1 MSQPITKYINQ
12 RKIMSTVENEDVTKL
27 DTQNLEALVTL
38 QRREFQSEG
47 EVTYATRID
56 RLKRL
61 KALIVENKTEF
72 AETTKREFGGAR
84 SYEFSLFSEFA
95 GKVEAIDY
103 SMKHLKEWMK
113 PEKRKTNKPMNFLG
127 GKSQVR
133 HFPKGVVGII
143 SPWNL
148 PFGLTVAPLTSAL
161 AAGNRALLK
170 PSEFVPETA
179 ALFAEVV
186 PQYFSKDEV
195 AVVTGGAEISQC
207 FAELPFDH
215 LLFTG
220 STNIGAKVMQSAS
233 KNLVPVTLEL
243 GGKSPVIIGRSAKLD
258 LAGTRL
264 TFGKL
269 LNGGQL
275 CLSPDYVVVPHELEE
290 LLIARVVQEAESMYP
305 NITENEDYAGVINEK
320 HFARLQNYIDDAV
333 AKGAKLTIVG
343 ADKTRASA
351 DNRRM
356 PLHILQNVKEDMLV
370 LHEEIFGP
378 ILPVMTYSDVAE
390 VPDMIKPRQNPL
402 AMYYFGKD
410 KREQEYLL
418 SHVQSGGVCI
428 NDITLHYV
436 QEDLPFGGIGS
447 SGMGAYHGPEGFRSM
462 SHARAIYSQ
471 TMIDVLPIIGARPPF
486 GNKFRK
492 NITKILGSI

>member
-1 MSQPITKYINQ
+1 MNTNQPEIQ
-12 RKIMSTVENEDVTKL
+12 VMSTAEHENVTKL
-27 DTQNLEALVTL
+27 DTQNLEALVEL
-38 QRREFQSEG
+38 QRSMFRAEG
-47 EVTYATRID
+47 EVTYSTRID

-72 AETTKREFGGAR
+72 AMTTKREFGGAR

-95 GKVEAIDY
+95 SKVEAIDY

-133 HFPKGVVGII
+133 YFPKGVVGII

-186 PQYFSKDEV
+186 PNYFPEDEV
-195 AVVTGGAEISQC
+195 AVVTGGADISQR

-275 CLSPDYVVVPHELEE
+275 CLSPDYVAVPDELEE
-290 LLIARVVQEAESMYP
+290 QLIARVIQEAQSMYP
-305 NITENEDYAGVINEK
+305 NITENEDYAGIINET
-320 HFARLQNYIDDAV
+320 HFGRLQSYIDDAV

-343 ADKTRASA
+343 ADKTRASE

-356 PLHILQNVKEDMLV
+356 PLHILQHVNEDMLV
-370 LHEEIFGP
+370 MHEEIFGP

-390 VPDMIKPRQNPL
+390 VPSMIEPRRNPL

-410 KREQEYLL
+410 KREQDYLL

-428 NDITLHYV
+428 NDIILHYV
-436 QEDLPFGGIGS
+436 QEDLPFGGIGA
-447 SGMGAYHGPEGFRSM
+447 SGMGAYHGPEGFRTM

-486 GNKFRK
+486 GEKFRK
-492 NITKILGSI
+492 NISKILGAI

>member
-1 MSQPITKYINQ
+1 MSITEHDN
-12 RKIMSTVENEDVTKL
+12 VTKL
-27 DTQNLEALVTL
+27 EIQNLTALLKL
-38 QRREFQSEG
+38 QRSKFRAEG

-61 KALIVENKTEF
+61 KALIIENKTEF
-72 AETTKREFGGAR
+72 AKTTKREFGGAR

-95 GKVEAIDY
+95 SKVEAIDY

-179 ALFAEVV
+179 ALFADVI
-186 PQYFSKDEV
+186 PKYFSEDEV
-195 AVVTGGAEISQC
+195 AVVTGGAAISQR

-220 STNIGAKVMQSAS
+220 STRVGAQVMQSAA

-275 CLSPDYVVVPHELEE
+275 CLSPDYVVVPKELEE
-290 LLIARVVQEAESMYP
+290 QLIARVIHETESMYP
-305 NITENEDYAGVINEK
+305 NITENEDYAGVINER

-343 ADKTRASA
+343 ADKTRASK

-356 PLHILQNVKEDMLV
+356 PLHILQNVNEDMLV
-370 LHEEIFGP
+370 MHEEIFGP
-378 ILPVMTYSDVAE
+378 VLPVMTYSDVAE
-390 VPDMIKPRQNPL
+390 VPDMIEPRRNPL

-418 SHVQSGGVCI
+418 THVPSGGVCV

-436 QEDLPFGGIGS
+436 QEDLPFGGVGA
-447 SGMGAYHGPEGFRSM
+447 SGMGAYHGPEGFRSL

-471 TMIDVLPIIGARPPF
+471 TMIDVLPIVGARPPF
-486 GNKFRK
+486 GEKFRK
-492 NITKILGSI
+492 NISKVLGSI

>member
-1 MSQPITKYINQ
+1 MSTTKY
-12 RKIMSTVENEDVTKL
+12 ENVTTL
-27 DTQNLEALVTL
+27 HTQNLEALVEL
-38 QRREFQSEG
+38 QRSKFRAEG

-61 KALIVENKTEF
+61 KALIVENKIEF
-72 AETTKREFGGAR
+72 AKTTKREFGGAR

-95 GKVEAIDY
+95 GKVEGIDY

-133 HFPKGVVGII
+133 HFPKGVVGIS

-179 ALFAEVV
+179 ALFADVV
-186 PQYFSKDEV
+186 PKYFSEDEV
-195 AVVTGGAEISQC
+195 AVVTGGAEISQR

-220 STNIGAKVMQSAS
+220 STNIGSKVMQSAS

-275 CLSPDYVVVPHELEE
+275 CLSPDYVVVPNELEE
-290 LLIARVVQEAESMYP
+290 QLIARVVQEAQSMYP
-305 NITENEDYAGVINEK
+305 NITENEDYAGVINER

-343 ADKTRASA
+343 ADKTRASE

-356 PLHILQNVKEDMLV
+356 PLHILQNVNEDMLV
-370 LHEEIFGP
+370 MHEEIFGP

-390 VPDMIKPRQNPL
+390 VPDMIEPRRNPL

-410 KREQEYLL
+410 KSEQEYLL
-418 SHVQSGGVCI
+418 SNVQSGGVCI

-436 QEDLPFGGIGS
+436 QEDLPFGGVGA
-447 SGMGAYHGPEGFRSM
+447 SGMGAYHGPEGFRTL

>member
-1 MSQPITKYINQ
+1 
-12 RKIMSTVENEDVTKL
+12 MSTTDHENGTKL
-27 DTQNLEALVTL
+27 HPQNLEALVAL
-38 QRREFQSEG
+38 QRSRFRAEG
-47 EVTYATRID
+47 EVTYSTRID

-61 KALIVENKTEF
+61 KALILENKIEF
-72 AETTKREFGGAR
+72 AKTTKREFGGAR

-95 GKVEAIDY
+95 SKVEAIDY

-127 GKSQVR
+127 GKSEVR

-186 PQYFSKDEV
+186 PKYFSEDEV
-195 AVVTGGAEISQC
+195 AVVTGGTDISQR

-220 STNIGAKVMQSAS
+220 SSNIGAKVMQSAS

-275 CLSPDYVVVPHELEE
+275 CLSPDYVAVPNELEE
-290 LLIARVVQEAESMYP
+290 QLIARVVQEAQSMYP
-305 NITENEDYAGVINEK
+305 NITENEDYAGVINER

-343 ADKTRASA
+343 ADKTRASE

-356 PLHILQNVKEDMLV
+356 PLHILQNVNEDMLV
-370 LHEEIFGP
+370 MHEEIFGP
-378 ILPVMTYSDVAE
+378 ILPVMTYSNVAE
-390 VPDMIKPRQNPL
+390 VPDMIAPRRNPL

-418 SHVQSGGVCI
+418 SNVQSGGVCI

-436 QEDLPFGGIGS
+436 QEDLPFGGVGA

-462 SHARAIYSQ
+462 SHPRAIYSQ

-486 GNKFRK
+486 GKKFRK
-492 NITKILGSI
+492 NISKILGSI

>member
-1 MSQPITKYINQ
+1 MGAAEQHNLTG
-12 RKIMSTVENEDVTKL
+12 L
-27 DTQNLEALVTL
+27 DTQDLDALIAL
-38 QRREFQSEG
+38 QKAQFRAEG

-61 KALIVENKTEF
+61 KALIIENKVAFANATKHEF
-72 AETTKREFGGAR
+72 NGAR

-95 GKVEAIDY
+95 SKVEAIDY
-103 SMKHLKEWMK
+103 SMKHLKAWMK

-186 PQYFSKDEV
+186 PKYFSKDEV
-195 AVVTGGAEISQC
+195 AVVTGGAEVSQQ
-207 FAELPFDH
+207 FAQLPFDH

-220 STNIGAKVMQSAS
+220 STRVGAQVMQAAS

-275 CLSPDYVVVPHELEE
+275 CLSPDYVLVPQELEE
-290 LLIARVVQEAESMYP
+290 QLVARVVHEAQSMYP
-305 NITENEDYAGVINEK
+305 NITENADYAGVINER

-343 ADKTRASA
+343 ADQTRASEN
-351 DNRRM
+351 NRRM
-356 PLHILQNVKEDMLV
+356 PLHILQNVNEDMLV
-370 LHEEIFGP
+370 MHEEIFGP
-378 ILPVMTYSDVAE
+378 ILPVMTYDDITE
-390 VPDMIKPRQNPL
+390 VPDQVEPRRNPL
-402 AMYYFGKD
+402 ALYYFGKD
-410 KREQEYLL
+410 KTEQEYLL
-418 SHVQSGGVCI
+418 SHVPSGGVCI

-436 QEDLPFGGIGS
+436 QEDLPFGGVGA
-447 SGMGAYHGPEGFRSM
+447 SGMGAYHGPEGFRTL
-462 SHARAIYSQ
+462 SHPRAIYSQ
-471 TMIDVLPIIGARPPF
+471 TMVDVLPIIGARPPF
-486 GNKFRK
+486 GDKFRK
-492 NITKILGSI
+492 NISKILGAI

>member
-1 MSQPITKYINQ
+1 MSTTKY
-12 RKIMSTVENEDVTKL
+12 ENVTTL
-27 DTQNLEALVTL
+27 HTQNLEALVEL
-38 QRREFQSEG
+38 QRSKFRAEG

-61 KALIVENKTEF
+61 KALIVENKIEF
-72 AETTKREFGGAR
+72 AKTTKREFGGAR

-95 GKVEAIDY
+95 GKVEGIDY

-127 GKSQVR
+127 GKSEVR

-179 ALFAEVV
+179 ALFADVV
-186 PQYFSKDEV
+186 PKYFANDEV
-195 AVVTGGAEISQC
+195 AVVTGGAEISQR

-275 CLSPDYVVVPHELEE
+275 CLSPDYVVVPNELEE
-290 LLIARVVQEAESMYP
+290 QLIARVVQEAQSMYP
-305 NITENEDYAGVINEK
+305 NITENEDYAGVINER

-333 AKGAKLTIVG
+333 AKGAELTIVG
-343 ADKTRASA
+343 ADKTRASE

-356 PLHILQNVKEDMLV
+356 PLHILQNVNEDMLV
-370 LHEEIFGP
+370 MHEEIFGP

-390 VPDMIKPRQNPL
+390 VPDMIEPRRNPL

-410 KREQEYLL
+410 KSEQEYLL
-418 SHVQSGGVCI
+418 SNVQSGGVCI

-436 QEDLPFGGIGS
+436 QEDLPFGGVGA
-447 SGMGAYHGPEGFRSM
+447 SGMGAYHGPEGFRTL

>member
-1 MSQPITKYINQ
+1 MSTTKY
-12 RKIMSTVENEDVTKL
+12 ENVTTL
-27 DTQNLEALVTL
+27 HTQNLEALVEL
-38 QRREFQSEG
+38 QRSKFRAEG

-61 KALIVENKTEF
+61 KALIVENKIEF
-72 AETTKREFGGAR
+72 AKTTKREFGGAR

-95 GKVEAIDY
+95 GKVEGIDY

-179 ALFAEVV
+179 ALFADVV
-186 PQYFSKDEV
+186 PKYFANDEV
-195 AVVTGGAEISQC
+195 AVVTGGAEISQR

-275 CLSPDYVVVPHELEE
+275 CLSPDYVVVPNELEE
-290 LLIARVVQEAESMYP
+290 QLIARVVQEAQSMYP
-305 NITENEDYAGVINEK
+305 NITENEDYAGVINER

-343 ADKTRASA
+343 ADKTRASE

-356 PLHILQNVKEDMLV
+356 PLHILQNVNEDMLV
-370 LHEEIFGP
+370 MHEEIFGP

-390 VPDMIKPRQNPL
+390 VPDMIEPRRNPL

-418 SHVQSGGVCI
+418 SNVQSGGVCI

-436 QEDLPFGGIGS
+436 QEDLPFGGVGA
-447 SGMGAYHGPEGFRSM
+447 SGMGAYHGPEGFKTL

-486 GNKFRK
+486 GEKFRK
-492 NITKILGSI
+492 NISKILGPI

>member
-1 MSQPITKYINQ
+1 MSIAKHDN
-12 RKIMSTVENEDVTKL
+12 VTEL
-27 DTQNLEALVTL
+27 ELQNLSTLVER
-38 QRREFQSEG
+38 QRSEFRAEG
-47 EVTYATRID
+47 EVTYSTRID

-61 KALIVENKTEF
+61 KALIVENKREF
-72 AETTKREFGGAR
+72 ATTTKREFNGAR
-84 SYEFSLFSEFA
+84 SYEFSLFSEYA
-95 GKVEAIDY
+95 SKVEAIDY
-103 SMKHLKEWMK
+103 TMKHLKEWMK
-113 PEKRKTNKPMNFLG
+113 PETRKTNKPMNLLG

-133 HFPKGVVGII
+133 YFPKGVVGII

-170 PSEFVPETA
+170 PSEYVPETA

-186 PQYFSKDEV
+186 PKYFSKDEV
-195 AVVTGGAEISQC
+195 AVVTGGVEISQK
-207 FAELPFDH
+207 FSELPFDH

-220 STNIGAKVMQSAS
+220 STRVGAQVMQAAA

-243 GGKSPVIIGRSAKLD
+243 GGKSPVVIGRSAKLD

-275 CLSPDYVVVPHELEE
+275 CLSPDYVLVPKELEE
-290 LLIARVVQEAESMYP
+290 QLIARITHEAQSMYP
-305 NITENEDYAGVINEK
+305 NITQNTDYTGVINER

-333 AKGAKLTIVG
+333 AKGATLTIVG
-343 ADKTRASA
+343 ADKTRASK
-351 DNRRM
+351 DNLRM
-356 PLHILQNVKEDMLV
+356 PLHILQNVNEDMQV
-370 LHEEIFGP
+370 MHEEIFGP
-378 ILPVMTYSDVAE
+378 VLPIMTYADITE
-390 VPDMIKPRQNPL
+390 VPDKIEPRRNPL

-410 KREQEYLL
+410 KSEQEYLL

-436 QEDLPFGGIGS
+436 QEDLPFGGIGA
-447 SGMGAYHGPEGFRSM
+447 SGMGAYHGPEGFKNM
-462 SHARAIYSQ
+462 SHTRAIYSQ

-486 GNKFRK
+486 GEKFRK
-492 NITKILGSI
+492 RISKILGSI

>member
-1 MSQPITKYINQ
+1 MSEAHN
-12 RKIMSTVENEDVTKL
+12 NVTEL
-27 DTQNLEALVTL
+27 NVQNLNALIDL
-38 QRREFQSEG
+38 QRREFRAEG
-47 EVTYATRID
+47 EVTYASRID

-72 AETTKREFGGAR
+72 AITTKREFNDAR

-95 GKVEAIDY
+95 SKVEAIDY
-103 SMKHLKEWMK
+103 TMKHLKDWMK
-113 PEKRKTNKPMNFLG
+113 PERRRTNKPMNLLG
-127 GKSQVR
+127 GRGEVR
-133 HFPKGVVGII
+133 YFPKGVVGII

-170 PSEFVPETA
+170 PSEYVPETA

-186 PQYFSKDEV
+186 PKYFSKDEV
-195 AVVTGGAEISQC
+195 AVVTGGAETSQR
-207 FAELPFDH
+207 FSALAFDH

-220 STNIGAKVMQSAS
+220 STRVGSQVMQSAA

-243 GGKSPVIIGRSAKLD
+243 GGKSPVIIGRSAKLE
-258 LAGTRL
+258 LAATRL
-264 TFGKL
+264 AFAKM

-275 CLSPDYVVVPHELEE
+275 CLSPDYVLVPKELEE
-290 LLIARVVQEAESMYP
+290 PLISRLSQEVNSMYP
-305 NITENEDYAGVINEK
+305 SITENTDYAGVFNEQ
-320 HFARLQNYIDDAV
+320 HFARLKGYVDDAV

-343 ADKTRASA
+343 ADKTRASK

-356 PLHILQNVKEDMLV
+356 PLHILQNVSEDMQV
-370 LHEEIFGP
+370 MHEEIFGP
-378 ILPVMTYSDVAE
+378 ILPIITYDDVAE
-390 VPDMIKPRQNPL
+390 VPDAIEPRRNPL
-402 AMYYFGKD
+402 AMYYFGKN
-410 KREQEYLL
+410 KGEQEYLL

-436 QEDLPFGGIGS
+436 QEDLPFGGVGA
-447 SGMGAYHGPEGFRSM
+447 SGMGAYHGPEGFRNM

-486 GNKFRK
+486 PEKFRK
-492 NITKILGSI
+492 RIAKILGSI

>member
-1 MSQPITKYINQ
+1 MSTTKY
-12 RKIMSTVENEDVTKL
+12 ENVTTL
-27 DTQNLEALVTL
+27 HTQNLEALVEL
-38 QRREFQSEG
+38 QRSKFRAEG

-61 KALIVENKTEF
+61 KALIVENKIEF
-72 AETTKREFGGAR
+72 AKTTKREFGGAR

-95 GKVEAIDY
+95 GKVEGIDY

-179 ALFAEVV
+179 ALFADVV
-186 PQYFSKDEV
+186 PKYFANDEV
-195 AVVTGGAEISQC
+195 AVVTGGAEISQR

-275 CLSPDYVVVPHELEE
+275 CLSPDYVVVPNELEE
-290 LLIARVVQEAESMYP
+290 QLIARVVQEAQSMYP
-305 NITENEDYAGVINEK
+305 NITENEDYAGVINER

-343 ADKTRASA
+343 ADKTRASE

-356 PLHILQNVKEDMLV
+356 PLHILQNVNEDMLV
-370 LHEEIFGP
+370 MHEEIFGP

-390 VPDMIKPRQNPL
+390 VPGMIEPRRNPL

-410 KREQEYLL
+410 KSEQEYLL
-418 SHVQSGGVCI
+418 SNVQSGGVCI

-436 QEDLPFGGIGS
+436 QEDLPFGGVGA
-447 SGMGAYHGPEGFRSM
+447 SGMGAYHGPEGFRTL

>member
-1 MSQPITKYINQ
+1 
-12 RKIMSTVENEDVTKL
+12 MSTAKRKNVTKL
-27 DTQNLEALVTL
+27 DTQNLEALVEL
-38 QRREFQSEG
+38 QRSKFRAEG
-47 EVTYATRID
+47 EVTYSTRID

-84 SYEFSLFSEFA
+84 SLEFSLFSEFA
-95 GKVEAIDY
+95 SKVEGIDY
-103 SMKHLKEWMK
+103 AMKHLKEWMK

-148 PFGLTVAPLTSAL
+148 PFGLTVAPLTGAL
-161 AAGNRALLK
+161 AAGNRAILK

-179 ALFAEVV
+179 ALFAEII
-186 PQYFSKDEV
+186 PKYFSEDEV
-195 AVVTGGAEISQC
+195 AVVTGGADISQR

-220 STNIGAKVMQSAS
+220 SSNIGAKVMQSAS

-275 CLSPDYVVVPHELEE
+275 CLSPDYVVVPNELEE
-290 LLIARVVQEAESMYP
+290 QLIARVVHEAKSMYP
-305 NITENEDYAGVINEK
+305 NITENEDYAGVINER

-343 ADKTRASA
+343 ADKTRVSE

-356 PLHILQNVKEDMLV
+356 PLHILQNVNEDMLV
-370 LHEEIFGP
+370 MQEEIFGP

-390 VPDMIKPRQNPL
+390 VPDMIEPRRNPL

-418 SHVQSGGVCI
+418 SNVQSGGVCI

-436 QEDLPFGGIGS
+436 QEDLPFGGVGA
-447 SGMGAYHGPEGFRSM
+447 SGMGAYHGPEGFRSL

-486 GNKFRK
+486 GEKFRK
-492 NITKILGSI
+492 NISKILGPI

>member
-1 MSQPITKYINQ
+1 MSEAHNDNV
-12 RKIMSTVENEDVTKL
+12 MDL
-27 DTQNLEALVTL
+27 DFQNLNALL
-38 QRREFQSEG
+38 ARQRSAFRAEG

-61 KALIVENKTEF
+61 KALIVENKSEF
-72 AETTKREFGGAR
+72 AKTTKREFNGAR

-95 GKVEAIDY
+95 SKVEAIDY
-103 SMKHLKEWMK
+103 SMKHLKDWMK
-113 PEKRKTNKPMNFLG
+113 PENRKTNKPMNLLG
-127 GKSQVR
+127 GKGQVR
-133 HFPKGVVGII
+133 YFPKGVVGII

-170 PSEFVPETA
+170 PSEYVPETA

-186 PQYFSKDEV
+186 PKYFETDEV
-195 AVVTGGAEISQC
+195 AVVTGGAETSRN

-220 STNIGAKVMQSAS
+220 STRVGSQVMQSAS

-275 CLSPDYVVVPHELEE
+275 CLSPDYVLVPKELEE
-290 LLIARVVQEAESMYP
+290 QLISRIKHEVESMYP
-305 NITENEDYAGVINEK
+305 NITENSDYAGVFDER
-320 HFARLQNYIDDAV
+320 HFARLQDYIDDAV

-343 ADKTRASA
+343 ADETRASK

-356 PLHILQNVKEDMLV
+356 PLHILQDVNENMKVM
-370 LHEEIFGP
+370 HEEIFGP
-378 ILPVMTYSDVAE
+378 VLPIMTYADIAE
-390 VPDMIKPRQNPL
+390 VPDQIEPRRNPL

-410 KREQEYLL
+410 KDEQEYLL

-436 QEDLPFGGIGS
+436 QEDLPFGGFGA
-447 SGMGAYHGPEGFRSM
+447 SGMGAYHGPEGFRNM
-462 SHARAIYSQ
+462 SHPRAIYRQ

-486 GNKFRK
+486 GEKFRK
-492 NITKILGSI
+492 RISKVLGVI

>member
-1 MSQPITKYINQ
+1 
-12 RKIMSTVENEDVTKL
+12 MSTAKRKNVTKL
-27 DTQNLEALVTL
+27 DTQNLEALVEL
-38 QRREFQSEG
+38 QRTKFRAEG
-47 EVTYATRID
+47 EVTYSTRID

-95 GKVEAIDY
+95 SKVEGIDY
-103 SMKHLKEWMK
+103 AMKHLKEWMK

-148 PFGLTVAPLTSAL
+148 PFGLTVAPLTGAL
-161 AAGNRALLK
+161 AAGNRAILK

-179 ALFAEVV
+179 ALFAEII
-186 PQYFSKDEV
+186 PKYFSEDEV
-195 AVVTGGAEISQC
+195 AVVTGGADISQR

-220 STNIGAKVMQSAS
+220 SSNIGAKVMQSAS

-275 CLSPDYVVVPHELEE
+275 CLSPDYVVVPNELEE
-290 LLIARVVQEAESMYP
+290 QLIARVVHEAQSMYP
-305 NITENEDYAGVINEK
+305 NITENEDYAGVINER

-343 ADKTRASA
+343 ADKTRASE

-356 PLHILQNVKEDMLV
+356 PLHILQNVNEDMLV
-370 LHEEIFGP
+370 MHEEIFGP

-390 VPDMIKPRQNPL
+390 VPDMIEPRRNPL

-418 SHVQSGGVCI
+418 SNVQSGGVCI

-436 QEDLPFGGIGS
+436 QEDLPFGGVGA
-447 SGMGAYHGPEGFRSM
+447 SGMGAYHGPEGFRSL

-486 GNKFRK
+486 GEKFRK
-492 NITKILGSI
+492 NISKILGPI

>member
-1 MSQPITKYINQ
+1 MGAAEQHNLTG
-12 RKIMSTVENEDVTKL
+12 L
-27 DTQNLEALVTL
+27 DTQDLDALIAL
-38 QRREFQSEG
+38 QKAQFRAEG

-61 KALIVENKTEF
+61 KALIVENKVAFANATKHEF
-72 AETTKREFGGAR
+72 NGAR

-95 GKVEAIDY
+95 SKVEAIDY
-103 SMKHLKEWMK
+103 SMKHLKAWMK

-186 PQYFSKDEV
+186 PKYFSNDEV
-195 AVVTGGAEISQC
+195 AVVTGGAEVSQQ
-207 FAELPFDH
+207 FAQLPFDH

-220 STNIGAKVMQSAS
+220 STRVGAQVMQAAS

-275 CLSPDYVVVPHELEE
+275 CLSPDYVLAPQELEE
-290 LLIARVVQEAESMYP
+290 QLVARVVHEAQSMYP
-305 NITENEDYAGVINEK
+305 NITENDDYAGVINER

-343 ADKTRASA
+343 ADQTRVSEN
-351 DNRRM
+351 NRRM
-356 PLHILQNVKEDMLV
+356 PLHILQNVNEDMLV
-370 LHEEIFGP
+370 MHEEIFGP
-378 ILPVMTYSDVAE
+378 ILPVMTYSDITE
-390 VPDMIKPRQNPL
+390 VPDQVEPRRNPL
-402 AMYYFGKD
+402 ALYYFGKD
-410 KREQEYLL
+410 KTEQEYLL
-418 SHVQSGGVCI
+418 SHVPSGGVCI

-436 QEDLPFGGIGS
+436 QEDLPFGGVGA
-447 SGMGAYHGPEGFRSM
+447 SGMGAYHGPEGFRTL
-462 SHARAIYSQ
+462 SHPRAIYSQ

-486 GNKFRK
+486 GEKFRK
-492 NITKILGSI
+492 KISGILGAI

>member
-1 MSQPITKYINQ
+1 MSTTKY
-12 RKIMSTVENEDVTKL
+12 ENVTTL
-27 DTQNLEALVTL
+27 HTQNLEALVEL
-38 QRREFQSEG
+38 QRSKFRAEG

-61 KALIVENKTEF
+61 KALIVENKIEF
-72 AETTKREFGGAR
+72 AKTTKREFGGAR

-95 GKVEAIDY
+95 GKVEGIDY

-127 GKSQVR
+127 GKSEVR

-179 ALFAEVV
+179 ALFADVV
-186 PQYFSKDEV
+186 PKYFANDEV
-195 AVVTGGAEISQC
+195 AVVTGGAEISQR

-275 CLSPDYVVVPHELEE
+275 CLSPDYVVVPNELEE
-290 LLIARVVQEAESMYP
+290 QLIARVVQEAQSMYP
-305 NITENEDYAGVINEK
+305 NITENEDYAGVINER

-343 ADKTRASA
+343 ADKTRASE

-356 PLHILQNVKEDMLV
+356 PLHILQNVNEDMLV
-370 LHEEIFGP
+370 MHEEIFGP

-390 VPDMIKPRQNPL
+390 VPGMIEPRRNPL

-410 KREQEYLL
+410 KSEQEYLL
-418 SHVQSGGVCI
+418 SNVQSGGVCI

-436 QEDLPFGGIGS
+436 QEDLPFGGVGA
-447 SGMGAYHGPEGFRSM
+447 SGMGAYHGPEGFRTL

>member
-1 MSQPITKYINQ
+1 MSITEQNNI
-12 RKIMSTVENEDVTKL
+12 TELTG
-27 DTQNLEALVTL
+27 QNLNALVER
-38 QRREFQSEG
+38 QRSQFRAEG

-72 AETTKREFGGAR
+72 AKTTKREFGGAR

-95 GKVEAIDY
+95 SKVEAIDY
-103 SMKHLKEWMK
+103 SMKHLKAWMR

-133 HFPKGVVGII
+133 HYPKGVVGII

-161 AAGNRALLK
+161 AAGNRAILK

-179 ALFAEVV
+179 ALFAEIV
-186 PQYFSKDEV
+186 PKYFPEDEV
-195 AVVTGGAEISQC
+195 AVVTGGAEISQK

-243 GGKSPVIIGRSAKLD
+243 GGKSPVVIGRSAKLD

-275 CLSPDYVVVPHELEE
+275 CLSPDYVIVPNELEE
-290 LLIARVVQEAESMYP
+290 QLIARVIQEVQAMYP
-305 NITENEDYAGVINEK
+305 NITENEDYAGIINER
-320 HFARLQNYIDDAV
+320 HFARLQSYLDDAV

-351 DNRRM
+351 GNRRM
-356 PLHILQNVKEDMLV
+356 PLHILQNVNDDMLV
-370 LHEEIFGP
+370 MQEEIFGP

-390 VPDMIKPRQNPL
+390 VPDMIEPRRNPL
-402 AMYYFGKD
+402 ALYYFGKD

-418 SHVQSGGVCI
+418 NHVQSGGVCI
-428 NDITLHYV
+428 NDITLQYV
-436 QEDLPFGGIGS
+436 QEDLPFGGFGA
-447 SGMGAYHGPEGFRSM
+447 SGMGAYHGPEGFRSL

-471 TMIDVLPIIGARPPF
+471 TMIDVLPIVGARPPF
-486 GNKFRK
+486 SDKFRK
-492 NITKILGSI
+492 NISKVLGAI

>member
-1 MSQPITKYINQ
+1 MSIAEQNNITEL
-12 RKIMSTVENEDVTKL
+12 TG
-27 DTQNLEALVTL
+27 QNLNALVER
-38 QRREFQSEG
+38 QRSQFRAEG

-72 AETTKREFGGAR
+72 AKTTKREFGGAR

-95 GKVEAIDY
+95 SKVEAIDY
-103 SMKHLKEWMK
+103 SMKHLKAWMK

-133 HFPKGVVGII
+133 HYPKGVVGII

-161 AAGNRALLK
+161 AAGNRAILK

-179 ALFAEVV
+179 ALFAEIV
-186 PQYFSKDEV
+186 PKYFPEDEV
-195 AVVTGGAEISQC
+195 AVVTGGAEISQK

-243 GGKSPVIIGRSAKLD
+243 GGKSPVVIGRSAKLD

-275 CLSPDYVVVPHELEE
+275 CLSPDYVIVPNELEE
-290 LLIARVVQEAESMYP
+290 QLIARVVQEVQAMYP
-305 NITENEDYAGVINEK
+305 NITENEDYAGIINER
-320 HFARLQNYIDDAV
+320 HFARLQSYLDDAV

-343 ADKTRASA
+343 ANQTRASA
-351 DNRRM
+351 GNRRM
-356 PLHILQNVKEDMLV
+356 PLHILQNVNDDMLV
-370 LHEEIFGP
+370 MQEEIFGP

-390 VPDMIKPRQNPL
+390 VPDMIEPRRNPL
-402 AMYYFGKD
+402 ALYYFGKD

-418 SHVQSGGVCI
+418 NHVQSGGVCI

-436 QEDLPFGGIGS
+436 QEDLPFGGFGA
-447 SGMGAYHGPEGFRSM
+447 SGMGAYHGPEGFRSL

-471 TMIDVLPIIGARPPF
+471 TMIDVLPIVGARPPF
-486 GNKFRK
+486 GDKFRK
-492 NITKILGSI
+492 NISRVLGAI

>member
-1 MSQPITKYINQ
+1 MQ
-12 RKIMSTVENEDVTKL
+12 IMSTAEHGNITKL
-27 DTQNLEALVTL
+27 DTQNLRALVEL
-38 QRREFQSEG
+38 QRSKFRAEG
-47 EVTYATRID
+47 EVTYSTRID

-72 AETTKREFGGAR
+72 AMTTKREFGGAR

-95 GKVEAIDY
+95 SKVDAIDY
-103 SMKHLKEWMK
+103 SMKHLKAWMK

-186 PQYFSKDEV
+186 PKYFPEEEV
-195 AVVTGGAEISQC
+195 AVVTGGADISQR

-220 STNIGAKVMQSAS
+220 SSNVGAKVMQSAS

-243 GGKSPVIIGRSAKLD
+243 GGKSPVIIGRSAKVD

-275 CLSPDYVVVPHELEE
+275 CLSPDYVVVPNELEE
-290 LLIARVVQEAESMYP
+290 QLIARVVHEAQSMYP
-305 NITENEDYAGVINEK
+305 NITENEDYAGVINER
-320 HFARLQNYIDDAV
+320 HFARLQSYIDDAV

-351 DNRRM
+351 GNRRM
-356 PLHILQNVKEDMLV
+356 PLHILQNVNDDMFV
-370 LHEEIFGP
+370 MQEEIFGP

-390 VPDMIKPRQNPL
+390 VPDMIEPRRHPL
-402 AMYYFGKD
+402 ALYYFGKD

-436 QEDLPFGGIGS
+436 QEDLPFGGVGA
-447 SGMGAYHGPEGFRSM
+447 SGMGAYHGPEGFRTL
-462 SHARAIYSQ
+462 SHARAIYTQ

-486 GNKFRK
+486 GEKFRK
-492 NITKILGSI
+492 NISKVLGPI

>member
-1 MSQPITKYINQ
+1 
-12 RKIMSTVENEDVTKL
+12 MSTAKRKNVTKL
-27 DTQNLEALVTL
+27 DTQNLEALVEL
-38 QRREFQSEG
+38 QRSKFRAEG
-47 EVTYATRID
+47 EVTYSTRID

-95 GKVEAIDY
+95 SKVEGIDY
-103 SMKHLKEWMK
+103 AMKHLKEWMK

-148 PFGLTVAPLTSAL
+148 PFGLTVAPLTGAL
-161 AAGNRALLK
+161 AAGNRAILK

-179 ALFAEVV
+179 ALFAEII
-186 PQYFSKDEV
+186 PKYFSEDEV
-195 AVVTGGAEISQC
+195 AVVTGGADISQR

-220 STNIGAKVMQSAS
+220 SSNIGAKVMQSAS

-275 CLSPDYVVVPHELEE
+275 CLSPDYVVVPNELEE
-290 LLIARVVQEAESMYP
+290 QLIARVVHEAQSMYP
-305 NITENEDYAGVINEK
+305 NIIENEDYAGVISER

-343 ADKTRASA
+343 ANKTRASKN
-351 DNRRM
+351 NRRM
-356 PLHILQNVKEDMLV
+356 PLHILQNVNEDMLV
-370 LHEEIFGP
+370 MHEEIFGP

-390 VPDMIKPRQNPL
+390 VPDMIEPRRNPL

-418 SHVQSGGVCI
+418 SNVQSGGVCI

-436 QEDLPFGGIGS
+436 QEDLPFGGVGA
-447 SGMGAYHGPEGFRSM
+447 SGMGAYHGPEGFRSL

-486 GNKFRK
+486 GEKFRK
-492 NITKILGSI
+492 NISKILGPI

>member
-1 MSQPITKYINQ
+1 MSIAEHDN
-12 RKIMSTVENEDVTKL
+12 VTKL
-27 DTQNLEALVTL
+27 EIQNLTALLKL
-38 QRREFQSEG
+38 QRSKFRAEG

-61 KALIVENKTEF
+61 KALIIENKTEF
-72 AETTKREFGGAR
+72 AKTTKREFGGAR

-95 GKVEAIDY
+95 SKVEAIDY

-148 PFGLTVAPLTSAL
+148 PFGLTVAPLTGAL
-161 AAGNRALLK
+161 AAGNRAILK

-179 ALFAEVV
+179 ALFAEII
-186 PQYFSKDEV
+186 PKYFSEDEV
-195 AVVTGGAEISQC
+195 AVVTGGADISQR

-220 STNIGAKVMQSAS
+220 SSNIGAKVMQSAS

-275 CLSPDYVVVPHELEE
+275 CLSPDYVVVPKELEE
-290 LLIARVVQEAESMYP
+290 QLIARVIHETESMYP
-305 NITENEDYAGVINEK
+305 NITENEDYAGVINER

-343 ADKTRASA
+343 ADKTRASK

-356 PLHILQNVKEDMLV
+356 PLHILQNVNEDMLV
-370 LHEEIFGP
+370 MHEEIFGP
-378 ILPVMTYSDVAE
+378 LLPVMAYSDVAE
-390 VPDMIKPRQNPL
+390 VPDMIEPRRNPL

-418 SHVQSGGVCI
+418 THVPSGGVCV

-436 QEDLPFGGIGS
+436 QEDLPFGGVGA
-447 SGMGAYHGPEGFRSM
+447 SGMGAYHGPEGFRSL

-471 TMIDVLPIIGARPPF
+471 TMIDVLPIVGARPPF
-486 GNKFRK
+486 GEKFRK
-492 NITKILGSI
+492 NISKVLGSI

>member
-1 MSQPITKYINQ
+1 MSIAEHN
-12 RKIMSTVENEDVTKL
+12 NVTEL
-27 DTQNLEALVTL
+27 AGQNLNALIER
-38 QRREFQSEG
+38 QRSQFRAEG
-47 EVTYATRID
+47 EVTYSTRID

-95 GKVEAIDY
+95 SKVEAIDY
-103 SMKHLKEWMK
+103 SMKHLKQWMK

-179 ALFAEVV
+179 ALFAEIV
-186 PQYFSKDEV
+186 PKYFPEDEV
-195 AVVTGGAEISQC
+195 AVVTGGAEISQK

-220 STNIGAKVMQSAS
+220 STKVGAKVMGAAS

-243 GGKSPVIIGRSAKLD
+243 GGKSPVVIGRSAKLD

-275 CLSPDYVVVPHELEE
+275 CLSPDYVVVPNELEE
-290 LLIARVVQEAESMYP
+290 QLIARVVHEAQSMYP
-305 NITENEDYAGVINEK
+305 NITENEDYAGIINER
-320 HFARLQNYIDDAV
+320 HFARLQNYLDDAV

-343 ADKTRASA
+343 ANKTRASEN
-351 DNRRM
+351 NRRM
-356 PLHILQNVKEDMLV
+356 PLHILQNVHDDMLV
-370 LHEEIFGP
+370 MQEEIFGP
-378 ILPVMTYSDVAE
+378 VLPFMTYSDVTE
-390 VPDMIKPRQNPL
+390 VPDMIEPRRSPL
-402 AMYYFGKD
+402 ALYYFGKD

-436 QEDLPFGGIGS
+436 QEDLPFGGFGA
-447 SGMGAYHGPEGFRSM
+447 SGMGAYHGPEGFRSL

-471 TMIDVLPIIGARPPF
+471 TMIDVLPIVGARPPF
-486 GNKFRK
+486 GDKFRK
-492 NITKILGSI
+492 NISKILGAI

>member
-1 MSQPITKYINQ
+1 MSIAKHDN
-12 RKIMSTVENEDVTKL
+12 VTEL
-27 DTQNLEALVTL
+27 STQNLGALVEL
-38 QRREFQSEG
+38 QRNEFRAEG
-47 EVTYATRID
+47 DVTYATRID

-61 KALIVENKTEF
+61 KALIVENKKEF
-72 AETTKREFGGAR
+72 ATTTKREFNGAR

-95 GKVEAIDY
+95 SKVEAIDY
-103 SMKHLKEWMK
+103 SIKHLKGWMK
-113 PEKRKTNKPMNFLG
+113 PETRKTNKPMNFLG

-133 HFPKGVVGII
+133 YFPKGVVGII

-161 AAGNRALLK
+161 AAGNRAILK
-170 PSEFVPETA
+170 PSEYVPETA

-186 PQYFSKDEV
+186 PKYFSQDEV
-195 AVVTGGAEISQC
+195 AVVTGGSDISQK
-207 FAELPFDH
+207 FAQLPFDH

-220 STNIGAKVMQSAS
+220 STHVGAQVMQAAA

-243 GGKSPVIIGRSAKLD
+243 GGKSPVVIGRSAKLD

-275 CLSPDYVVVPHELEE
+275 CLSPDYLLVPNELEE
-290 LLIARVVQEAESMYP
+290 LLIARVIDEARAMYP
-305 NITENEDYAGVINEK
+305 NITENSDYAGIFNEK
-320 HFARLQNYIDDAV
+320 HFARLQSYIDDAV

-343 ADKTRASA
+343 AENTRASA

-356 PLHILQNVKEDMLV
+356 PLHILQNVTEDMQV
-370 LHEEIFGP
+370 MHHEIFGP
-378 ILPVMTYSDVAE
+378 ILPVMSYSDITE
-390 VPDMIKPRQNPL
+390 VPDMIEPRRNPL

-410 KREQEYLL
+410 KVEQDYLL

-436 QEDLPFGGIGS
+436 QEDLPFGGFGA
-447 SGMGAYHGPEGFRSM
+447 SGMGAYHGPEGFRNM

-486 GNKFRK
+486 GEKFRNRIRK
-492 NITKILGSI
+492 ALGPI

>member
-1 MSQPITKYINQ
+1 MNTAKHKN
-12 RKIMSTVENEDVTKL
+12 VTQL
-27 DTQNLEALVTL
+27 DTQNLEALVEL
-38 QRREFQSEG
+38 QRSKFRAEG

-72 AETTKREFGGAR
+72 SETTKREFGGAR

-179 ALFAEVV
+179 ALFADVV
-186 PQYFSKDEV
+186 PKYFSEDEV
-195 AVVTGGAEISQC
+195 AVVTGGSEISQR

-220 STNIGAKVMQSAS
+220 STNIGAKVMQSAA

-275 CLSPDYVVVPHELEE
+275 CLSPDYVVVPNELEE
-290 LLIARVVQEAESMYP
+290 QLIARVVQEAQSMYP
-305 NITENEDYAGVINEK
+305 NITENEDYAGVINER

-333 AKGAKLTIVG
+333 AKGAKLTIVS
-343 ADKTRASA
+343 ANKTRTSEG
-351 DNRRM
+351 NRRM
-356 PLHILQNVKEDMLV
+356 PLHILQNVNDDMSV
-370 LHEEIFGP
+370 MQEEIFGP

-390 VPDMIKPRQNPL
+390 IPDMIEPRRNPL

-436 QEDLPFGGIGS
+436 QEDLPFGGVGA
-447 SGMGAYHGPEGFRSM
+447 SGMGAYHGPEGFRTI

-486 GNKFRK
+486 GEKFRK
-492 NITKILGSI
+492 NISKILGPI

>member
-1 MSQPITKYINQ
+1 MSEAQNDNV
-12 RKIMSTVENEDVTKL
+12 MELEF
-27 DTQNLEALVTL
+27 QNLRALVEK
-38 QRREFQSEG
+38 QRSAFRAEG

-61 KALIVENKTEF
+61 KALIVENKSEF
-72 AETTKREFGGAR
+72 ALTTKREFNDAR

-95 GKVEAIDY
+95 SKVEAIDY
-103 SMKHLKEWMK
+103 SIKHLKQWMK
-113 PEKRKTNKPMNFLG
+113 PEKRKTNKPMNLLG
-127 GKSQVR
+127 GRGQVR
-133 HFPKGVVGII
+133 YFPKGVIGII

-148 PFGLTVAPLTSAL
+148 PFGLTVAPLISAL

-170 PSEFVPETA
+170 PSEYVPETA
-179 ALFAEVV
+179 ALFADVV
-186 PQYFSKDEV
+186 PKYFSADEV
-195 AVVTGGAEISQC
+195 AVVTGDAQTSQH

-220 STNIGAKVMQSAS
+220 STQVGAKVMQSAS

-264 TFGKL
+264 AFGKL

-275 CLSPDYVVVPHELEE
+275 CLSPDYVLVPTELEE
-290 LLIARVVQEAESMYP
+290 QLIERVVDEAQSMYP
-305 NITENEDYAGVINEK
+305 NITENSDYAGVFNEK
-320 HFARLQNYIDDAV
+320 HFARLQHYIDDAV

-343 ADKTRASA
+343 ANSSRASNE
-351 DNRRM
+351 NRRM
-356 PLHILQNVKEDMLV
+356 PLHILQNVNEDMRV
-370 LHEEIFGP
+370 MHEEIFGP
-378 ILPVMTYSDVAE
+378 VLPIMTYADISE
-390 VPDMIKPRQNPL
+390 VPDQIEPRRNPL
-402 AMYYFGKD
+402 AMYYFGMD
-410 KREQEYLL
+410 KGEQEYLL

-436 QEDLPFGGIGS
+436 QEDLPFGGFGA
-447 SGMGAYHGPEGFRSM
+447 SGMGAYHGPEGFRNM

-471 TMIDVLPIIGARPPF
+471 TLIDLLPIIGARPPF
-486 GNKFRK
+486 GEKFRK
-492 NITKILGSI
+492 RISKVLGSI

>member
-1 MSQPITKYINQ
+1 MGAAEQHNLTG
-12 RKIMSTVENEDVTKL
+12 L
-27 DTQNLEALVTL
+27 DTQDLDALIAL
-38 QRREFQSEG
+38 QKAQFRAEG

-61 KALIVENKTEF
+61 KALILENKVAFANATKHEF
-72 AETTKREFGGAR
+72 NGAR

-95 GKVEAIDY
+95 SKVEAIDY
-103 SMKHLKEWMK
+103 SMKHLKAWMK

-186 PQYFSKDEV
+186 PKYFSKDEV
-195 AVVTGGAEISQC
+195 AVVTGGAEVSQQ
-207 FAELPFDH
+207 FAQLPFDH

-220 STNIGAKVMQSAS
+220 STRVGAQVMQAAS

-275 CLSPDYVVVPHELEE
+275 CLSPDYVLVPQELEE
-290 LLIARVVQEAESMYP
+290 QLVARVVHEAQSMYP
-305 NITENEDYAGVINEK
+305 NITENADYAGVINER

-343 ADKTRASA
+343 AEQTRASEN
-351 DNRRM
+351 NRRM
-356 PLHILQNVKEDMLV
+356 PLHILQNVNEDMLV
-370 LHEEIFGP
+370 MHEEIFGP
-378 ILPVMTYSDVAE
+378 ILPVMTYDDITE
-390 VPDMIKPRQNPL
+390 VPDQVEPRRNPL
-402 AMYYFGKD
+402 ALYYFGKD
-410 KREQEYLL
+410 KTEQEYLL
-418 SHVQSGGVCI
+418 SHVPSGGVCI

-436 QEDLPFGGIGS
+436 QEDLPFGGVGA
-447 SGMGAYHGPEGFRSM
+447 SGMGAYHGPEGFRTL
-462 SHARAIYSQ
+462 SHPRAIYSQ
-471 TMIDVLPIIGARPPF
+471 TMVDVLPIIGARPPF
-486 GNKFRK
+486 GDKFRK
-492 NITKILGSI
+492 NISKILGAI

>member
-1 MSQPITKYINQ
+1 
-12 RKIMSTVENEDVTKL
+12 MSTAKRKNVTKL
-27 DTQNLEALVTL
+27 DTQNLEALVEL
-38 QRREFQSEG
+38 QRSKFRAEG
-47 EVTYATRID
+47 EVTYSTRID

-95 GKVEAIDY
+95 SKVEGIDY
-103 SMKHLKEWMK
+103 AMKHLKEWMK

-148 PFGLTVAPLTSAL
+148 PFGLTVAPLTGAL
-161 AAGNRALLK
+161 AAGNRAILK

-179 ALFAEVV
+179 ALFAEII
-186 PQYFSKDEV
+186 PKYFSEDEV
-195 AVVTGGAEISQC
+195 AVVTGGADISQR

-220 STNIGAKVMQSAS
+220 SSNIGAKVMQSAS

-275 CLSPDYVVVPHELEE
+275 CLSPDYVVVPNELEE
-290 LLIARVVQEAESMYP
+290 QFIARVVHEAQSMYP
-305 NITENEDYAGVINEK
+305 NITENEDYAGVINER

-343 ADKTRASA
+343 ADKTRVSE

-356 PLHILQNVKEDMLV
+356 PLHILQNVNEDMLV
-370 LHEEIFGP
+370 MHEEIFGP

-390 VPDMIKPRQNPL
+390 VPDMIEPRRNPL

-418 SHVQSGGVCI
+418 SNVQSGGVCI

-436 QEDLPFGGIGS
+436 QEDLPFGGVGA
-447 SGMGAYHGPEGFRSM
+447 SGMGAYHGPEGFRTL

-486 GNKFRK
+486 GEKFRK
-492 NITKILGSI
+492 NISKILGPI

>member
-1 MSQPITKYINQ
+1 MGAAEQHNLTG
-12 RKIMSTVENEDVTKL
+12 L
-27 DTQNLEALVTL
+27 DTQDLDALIAL
-38 QRREFQSEG
+38 QKAQFRAEG

-61 KALIVENKTEF
+61 KALIVENKVAFANATKHEF
-72 AETTKREFGGAR
+72 NGAR

-95 GKVEAIDY
+95 SKVEAIDY
-103 SMKHLKEWMK
+103 SMKHLKAWMK

-186 PQYFSKDEV
+186 PKYFSKDEV
-195 AVVTGGAEISQC
+195 AVVTGGAEVSQQ
-207 FAELPFDH
+207 FAQLPFDH

-220 STNIGAKVMQSAS
+220 STRVGAQVMQAAS

-275 CLSPDYVVVPHELEE
+275 CLSPDYVLVPQELEE
-290 LLIARVVQEAESMYP
+290 QLVARVVHEAQSMYP
-305 NITENEDYAGVINEK
+305 NITENADYAGVINER

-343 ADKTRASA
+343 ADQTRASEN
-351 DNRRM
+351 NRRM
-356 PLHILQNVKEDMLV
+356 PLHILQNVNEDMLV
-370 LHEEIFGP
+370 MHEEIFGP
-378 ILPVMTYSDVAE
+378 ILPVMTYDDITE
-390 VPDMIKPRQNPL
+390 VPDQVEPRRNPL
-402 AMYYFGKD
+402 ALYYFGKD
-410 KREQEYLL
+410 KTEQEYLL
-418 SHVQSGGVCI
+418 SHVPSGGVCI

-436 QEDLPFGGIGS
+436 QEDLPFGGVGA
-447 SGMGAYHGPEGFRSM
+447 SGMGAYHGPEGFRTL
-462 SHARAIYSQ
+462 SHPRAIYSQ
-471 TMIDVLPIIGARPPF
+471 TMVDVLPIIGARPPF
-486 GNKFRK
+486 GDKFRK
-492 NITKILGSI
+492 NISKILGAI

>member
-1 MSQPITKYINQ
+1 MGA
-12 RKIMSTVENEDVTKL
+12 VEQHNLTGL
-27 DTQNLEALVTL
+27 DTQDLDALIAL
-38 QRREFQSEG
+38 QKAQFRAEG
-47 EVTYATRID
+47 EVSYATRID

-61 KALIVENKTEF
+61 KALIIENKVAFANATKHEF
-72 AETTKREFGGAR
+72 NGAR

-95 GKVEAIDY
+95 SKVEAIDY
-103 SMKHLKEWMK
+103 SMKHLKAWMK

-186 PQYFSKDEV
+186 PKYFSKDEV
-195 AVVTGGAEISQC
+195 AVVTGGAEVSQQ
-207 FAELPFDH
+207 FAQLPFDH

-220 STNIGAKVMQSAS
+220 STRVGAQVMQAAS

-275 CLSPDYVVVPHELEE
+275 CLSPDYVLVPQELEE
-290 LLIARVVQEAESMYP
+290 QLVARVVHEAQSMYP
-305 NITENEDYAGVINEK
+305 NITENADYAGVINER

-343 ADKTRASA
+343 AEQTRVSEN
-351 DNRRM
+351 NRRM
-356 PLHILQNVKEDMLV
+356 PLHILQNVNEDMLV
-370 LHEEIFGP
+370 MHEEIFGP
-378 ILPVMTYSDVAE
+378 ILPVMTYDDITE
-390 VPDMIKPRQNPL
+390 VPDQVEPRRNPL
-402 AMYYFGKD
+402 ALYYFGKD
-410 KREQEYLL
+410 KTEQEYLL
-418 SHVQSGGVCI
+418 SHVPSGGVCI

-436 QEDLPFGGIGS
+436 QEDLPFGGVGA
-447 SGMGAYHGPEGFRSM
+447 SGMGAYHGPEGFRTL
-462 SHARAIYSQ
+462 SHPRAIYSQ
-471 TMIDVLPIIGARPPF
+471 TMVDVLPIIGARPPF
-486 GNKFRK
+486 GDKFRK
-492 NITKILGSI
+492 NISKILGAI

>member
-1 MSQPITKYINQ
+1 MGAAEHHNATGLNA
-12 RKIMSTVENEDVTKL
+12 
-27 DTQNLEALVTL
+27 QNLDALLEL
-38 QRREFQSEG
+38 QRSKFRAEG
-47 EVTYATRID
+47 EVTYSTRID

-72 AETTKREFGGAR
+72 AITTKREFGGAR

-95 GKVEAIDY
+95 SKVEAINY

-113 PEKRKTNKPMNFLG
+113 PEKRKTNKPMNFFG

-170 PSEFVPETA
+170 PSEFVPKTA

-186 PQYFSKDEV
+186 PKYFSEDEV
-195 AVVTGGAEISQC
+195 AVVTGGADISQR

-220 STNIGAKVMQSAS
+220 STKVGAKVMQSAS

-275 CLSPDYVVVPHELEE
+275 CLSPDYVVVPDELEE
-290 LLIARVVQEAESMYP
+290 QLIARVVKEAQSMYP
-305 NITENEDYAGVINEK
+305 NITENEDYAGVINER

-343 ADKTRASA
+343 AEKTRASD

-356 PLHILQNVKEDMLV
+356 PLHILQNVNEDMLV
-370 LHEEIFGP
+370 MHEEIFGP
-378 ILPVMTYSDVAE
+378 VLPVMTYSDVEE
-390 VPDMIKPRQNPL
+390 VPDMIEPRRNPL

-410 KREQEYLL
+410 NREQEYLL
-418 SHVQSGGVCI
+418 SRVQSGGVCI

-436 QEDLPFGGIGS
+436 QEDLPFGGIGA
-447 SGMGAYHGPEGFRSM
+447 SGMGAYHGPEGFKNM

-486 GNKFRK
+486 GEKFRK
-492 NITKILGSI
+492 RITKTLGAI

>member
-1 MSQPITKYINQ
+1 MSIAEHDN
-12 RKIMSTVENEDVTKL
+12 VTKL
-27 DTQNLEALVTL
+27 EIQNLTALLKL
-38 QRREFQSEG
+38 QRSKFRAEG

-61 KALIVENKTEF
+61 KALIIENKTEF
-72 AETTKREFGGAR
+72 AKTTKREFGGAR

-95 GKVEAIDY
+95 SKVEAIDY

-148 PFGLTVAPLTSAL
+148 PFGLTVAPLTGAL

-179 ALFAEVV
+179 ALFAEII
-186 PQYFSKDEV
+186 PKYFSEDEV
-195 AVVTGGAEISQC
+195 AVVTGGADISQR

-220 STNIGAKVMQSAS
+220 SSNIGAKVMQSAS

-275 CLSPDYVVVPHELEE
+275 CLSPDYVVVPKELEE
-290 LLIARVVQEAESMYP
+290 QLIARVIHETESMYP
-305 NITENEDYAGVINEK
+305 NITENEDYAGVINER

-343 ADKTRASA
+343 ADKTRASK

-356 PLHILQNVKEDMLV
+356 PLHILQNVNEDMLV
-370 LHEEIFGP
+370 MHEEIFGP
-378 ILPVMTYSDVAE
+378 VLPVMTYSDVAE
-390 VPDMIKPRQNPL
+390 VPDMIEPRRNPL

-418 SHVQSGGVCI
+418 THVPSGGVCV

-436 QEDLPFGGIGS
+436 QEDLPFGGVGA
-447 SGMGAYHGPEGFRSM
+447 SGMGAYHGPEGFRSL

-471 TMIDVLPIIGARPPF
+471 TMIDVLPIVGARPPF
-486 GNKFRK
+486 GEKFRK
-492 NITKILGSI
+492 NISKVLGSI

>member
-1 MSQPITKYINQ
+1 
-12 RKIMSTVENEDVTKL
+12 MSTAKRKNVTKL
-27 DTQNLEALVTL
+27 DTQNLEALVEL
-38 QRREFQSEG
+38 QRSKFRAEG
-47 EVTYATRID
+47 EVTYSTRID

-95 GKVEAIDY
+95 SKVEGIDY
-103 SMKHLKEWMK
+103 AMKHLKEWMK

-148 PFGLTVAPLTSAL
+148 PFGLTVAPLTGAL
-161 AAGNRALLK
+161 AAGNRAILK

-179 ALFAEVV
+179 ALFAEII
-186 PQYFSKDEV
+186 PKYFSEDEV
-195 AVVTGGAEISQC
+195 AVVTGGADISQR

-220 STNIGAKVMQSAS
+220 SSNIGAKVMQSAS

-275 CLSPDYVVVPHELEE
+275 CLSPDYVVVPNELEE
-290 LLIARVVQEAESMYP
+290 QLIARVVHEAQSMYP
-305 NITENEDYAGVINEK
+305 NITENEDYAGVINER

-343 ADKTRASA
+343 ADKTRASE

-356 PLHILQNVKEDMLV
+356 PLHILQNVNEDMLV
-370 LHEEIFGP
+370 MHEEIFGP

-390 VPDMIKPRQNPL
+390 VPDMIEPRRNPL

-436 QEDLPFGGIGS
+436 QEDLPFGGVGA
-447 SGMGAYHGPEGFRSM
+447 SGMGAYHGPEGFRSL

-486 GNKFRK
+486 GEKFRK
-492 NITKILGSI
+492 NISKILGPI

>member
-1 MSQPITKYINQ
+1 MSTTKY
-12 RKIMSTVENEDVTKL
+12 ENVTIL
-27 DTQNLEALVTL
+27 DTKNLEALVEL
-38 QRREFQSEG
+38 QRSKFRAEG

-61 KALIVENKTEF
+61 KALIVENKIEF
-72 AETTKREFGGAR
+72 AKTTKREFGGAR

-95 GKVEAIDY
+95 GKVEGIDY

-179 ALFAEVV
+179 ALFADVV
-186 PQYFSKDEV
+186 PKYFSEDEV
-195 AVVTGGAEISQC
+195 AVVTGGAEISQR

-220 STNIGAKVMQSAS
+220 STNIGSKVMQSAS

-275 CLSPDYVVVPHELEE
+275 CLSPDYVVVPNELEE
-290 LLIARVVQEAESMYP
+290 QLIARVVQEAQSMYP
-305 NITENEDYAGVINEK
+305 NITENEDYAGVINER

-333 AKGAKLTIVG
+333 AKGAKLTIVD
-343 ADKTRASA
+343 ADKTRASEH
-351 DNRRM
+351 NRRM
-356 PLHILQNVKEDMLV
+356 PLHILQNVNEDMLV
-370 LHEEIFGP
+370 MHEEIFGP

-390 VPDMIKPRQNPL
+390 VPDMIEPRRNPL

-410 KREQEYLL
+410 KSEQEYLL
-418 SHVQSGGVCI
+418 SNVQSGGVCI

-436 QEDLPFGGIGS
+436 QEDLPFGGVGA
-447 SGMGAYHGPEGFRSM
+447 SGMGAYHGPEGFRTL

>member
-1 MSQPITKYINQ
+1 
-12 RKIMSTVENEDVTKL
+12 MSTAKPKNVTKL
-27 DTQNLEALVTL
+27 DTQNLEALVEL
-38 QRREFQSEG
+38 QRSKFRAEG
-47 EVTYATRID
+47 EVTYSTRID

-95 GKVEAIDY
+95 SKVEGIDY
-103 SMKHLKEWMK
+103 AMKHLKEWMK

-148 PFGLTVAPLTSAL
+148 PFGLTVAPLTGAL
-161 AAGNRALLK
+161 AAGNRAILK

-179 ALFAEVV
+179 ALFAEII
-186 PQYFSKDEV
+186 PKYFSEDEV
-195 AVVTGGAEISQC
+195 AVVTGGADISQR

-220 STNIGAKVMQSAS
+220 SSNIGAKVMQSAS

-275 CLSPDYVVVPHELEE
+275 CLSPDYVVVPNELEE
-290 LLIARVVQEAESMYP
+290 QLIARVVHEAQSMYP
-305 NITENEDYAGVINEK
+305 NITENEDYAGVINER

-343 ADKTRASA
+343 ADKTRASKN
-351 DNRRM
+351 NRRM
-356 PLHILQNVKEDMLV
+356 PLHILQNVNEDMLV
-370 LHEEIFGP
+370 MHEEIFGP

-390 VPDMIKPRQNPL
+390 VPDMIEPRRNPL

-418 SHVQSGGVCI
+418 SNVQSGGVCI

-436 QEDLPFGGIGS
+436 QEDLPFGGVGA
-447 SGMGAYHGPEGFRSM
+447 SGMGAYHGPEGFRNL

-486 GNKFRK
+486 GEKFRK
-492 NITKILGSI
+492 NISKILGPI

>member
-1 MSQPITKYINQ
+1 
-12 RKIMSTVENEDVTKL
+12 MSTADYENVTKL
-27 DTQNLEALVTL
+27 DTQNLEALVEL
-38 QRREFQSEG
+38 QRSKFRAEG
-47 EVTYATRID
+47 EVTYSTRID

-61 KALIVENKTEF
+61 KALIIENKTEF
-72 AETTKREFGGAR
+72 AKTTKREFGGAR

-95 GKVEAIDY
+95 SKVEGIDY

-127 GKSQVR
+127 GKSEVR

-186 PQYFSKDEV
+186 PKYFPEDEV
-195 AVVTGGAEISQC
+195 AVVTGGAEISQR

-275 CLSPDYVVVPHELEE
+275 CLSPDYVVVPDELEE
-290 LLIARVVQEAESMYP
+290 QLIARVVQEVQSMYP
-305 NITENEDYAGVINEK
+305 NITENEDYAGVINER

-343 ADKTRASA
+343 ANKTRASKN
-351 DNRRM
+351 NRRM
-356 PLHILQNVKEDMLV
+356 PLHILQNVNEDMLV
-370 LHEEIFGP
+370 MHEEIFGP

-390 VPDMIKPRQNPL
+390 VPDMIEPRRNPL
-402 AMYYFGKD
+402 ALYYFGKD
-410 KREQEYLL
+410 KPEQEYLL

-436 QEDLPFGGIGS
+436 QEDLPFGGIGA

-486 GNKFRK
+486 GEKFRK
-492 NITKILGSI
+492 NISKILGSI